1 MCQKVNLN
9 KEVLSSD
16 GDSEIE
22 GEEET
27 PSQERQEDDQLNAS
41 TTRKYCSIQQL
52 FYYRF

>member
-22 GEEET
+22 EEEA
-27 PSQERQEDDQLNAS
+27 PSQERHEDDQLNAS
-41 TTRKYCSIQQL
+41 TTRKYCSIQ
-52 FYYRF
+52 